1 MVLVLTL
8 NLAAY
13 VAGAGEIVANLTG
26 LPEGAGGLLFSV
38 AAAAVVVLGLKA
50 LGVSEKVA
58 IVSMLALFGALAV
71 GTFLVPAERLNTA
84 ARWDTGILALFGVV
98 MFCFASFFSVPQ
110 VVEGMRSRPG
120 SVRGAVSL
128 GIAINLGIVLL
139 VTFLALLASREVTEV
154 AIIGWSAAI
163 GPWASL
169 LGSVF
174 FLLALLTTYWSISYA
189 LLQIVREQLHLA
201 RIPAW
206 LLATLPNI
214 ALAVAGITGFL
225 GFVRLAGGAIALLVA
240 LLLVPAYH
248 RYRRGAAA
256 EQLEIM
262 KGPLSSPAW
271 EWVAAAGYL
280 LMAVGSFIGT

>member
-13 VAGAGEIVANLTG
+13 IAGAGEIVANLTG
-26 LPEGAGGLLFSV
+26 LPVRAGGLLFSV

-50 LGVSEKVA
+50 LGVSEKIAV
-58 IVSMLALFGALAV
+58 VSMLAVFAALAV
-71 GTFLVPAERLNTA
+71 GTFLVPAERLNTGTG
-84 ARWDTGILALFGVV
+84 WDSGILALFGVV

-139 VTFLALLASREVTEV
+139 VTALALRASREVTEV
-154 AIIGWSAAI
+154 AIVGWSAAI

-189 LLQIVREQLHLA
+189 LLQIVREHLHLA
-201 RIPAW
+201 RVPAW
-206 LLATLPNI
+206 LLATLPNS
-214 ALAVAGITGFL
+214 ALAIAGITGFL

-248 RYRRGAAA
+248 RYRRGTAA

-262 KGPLSSPAW
+262 KGPLSAPAW